1 MAGQE
6 RRGAREARRGET
18 SQTAK
23 ESRRREK
30 EKEKEEK
37 RGALRLN
44 PYVKFTRGQGG
55 GASAR
60 K

>member
-1 MAGQE
+1 M
-6 RRGAREARRGET
+6 RGAREASE
-18 SQTAK
+18 TAK
-23 ESRRREK
+23 ETRQKVRERERK
-30 EKEKEEK
+30 EKRKK

>member
-6 RRGAREARRGET
+6 RRGARGEA

-30 EKEKEEK
+30 KKEKEEK